1 MYALRITPE
10 GARSLDR
17 LPEKILAA
25 VAETIYG
32 PLAENPQI
40 LGRSLVG
47 GLEGLRVARRGDYRI
62 IYEIHE
68 DERLVILH
76 RIQLRRD
83 IYRRT

>member
-1 MYALRITPE
+1 MYDLRITPE

-32 PLAENPQI
+32 PLAQNPQR
-40 LGRSLVG
+40 LGRPLVG
-47 GLEGLRVARRGDYRI
+47 RLDGLRVARRGDYRI

-68 DERLVILH
+68 DERLVIVH
-76 RIQLRRD
+76 RVQHRRD